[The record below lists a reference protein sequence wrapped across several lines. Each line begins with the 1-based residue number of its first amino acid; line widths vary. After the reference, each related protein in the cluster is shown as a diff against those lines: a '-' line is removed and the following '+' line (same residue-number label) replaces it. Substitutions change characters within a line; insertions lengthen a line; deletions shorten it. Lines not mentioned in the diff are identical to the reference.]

1 MVLEGK
7 SCWVMNES
15 KKILVVE
22 DNDFVRMQ
30 IVKFLQDAGFETV
43 ESTDGS
49 EALTQIDKTIDFAIV
64 DVRMEPVNGFDFI
77 RTIRSDGLKTPVILV
92 TGDDNP
98 DILSESSKLNVAAVL
113 KKPVQK
119 ERLIKTVTRTL
130 HVEK

>member
-1 MVLEGK
+1 
-7 SCWVMNES
+7 MNES